1 MNRTLDKVN
10 FFIHTDAIKANLI
23 PQEIS
28 KIQVNFVYANE
39 AAQRGTFGQR
49 VYPFLLMA
57 ILPCFAYNQ

>member
-1 MNRTLDKVN
+1 VN

-28 KIQVNFVYANE
+28 KIQVSFVYVNE
-39 AAQRGTFGQR
+39 AAMLNVALSAKR

-57 ILPCFAYNQ
+57 ILPCFAYDQ